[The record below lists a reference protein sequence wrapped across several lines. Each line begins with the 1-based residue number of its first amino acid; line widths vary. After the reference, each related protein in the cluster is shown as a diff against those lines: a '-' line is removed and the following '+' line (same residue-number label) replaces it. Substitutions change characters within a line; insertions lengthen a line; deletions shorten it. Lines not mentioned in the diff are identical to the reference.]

1 MRRRPMPQEIICSG
15 CGYVLYKGEIL
26 KSPQD
31 IIRKYE
37 GKCPRCGKT
46 LTFDINNIKIT
57 SIYDAKREK
66 ERRASS

>member
-1 MRRRPMPQEIICSG
+1 MPQEIICSE

-37 GKCPRCGKT
+37 GTCPKCGKEFN
-46 LTFDINNIKIT
+46 FDDLKIEII
-57 SIYDAKREK
+57 SDDKVK
-66 ERRASS
+66 EE